1 MSRYTEKSDEIDSC
15 YERFG
20 FQPSF
25 WKFNSILKYTS
36 YVF

>member
-1 MSRYTEKSDEIDSC
+1 MSRYTEKLDEIDSC

-25 WKFNSILKYTS
+25 CKFHSILKYTLH
-36 YVF
+36 VF